1 MGTFTL
7 PLAGEL
13 PDQRTA
19 TGRWRQPLREWFGS
33 LEAVAAAK
41 VRVAVSRMEQGNL
54 SNVEWFRGIGEYKI
68 DWGPGLRI
76 YLAKDGLKIII
87 LIGGGTKK
95 RQQQDID
102 QAVALWEDYK
112 RRKASTPKGGSD
124 MALTRDF
131 KETVAAR
138 VQNDPAFAQALL
150 DEAITLFVNGEPES
164 AKLILRD
171 LVNATV
177 GFEAL
182 AEEIHKPAKSL
193 HRMLSKSGNPTMSN
207 ISAVFA
213 AIKRALKVE
222 VRAQIV
228 MA

>member
-1 MGTFTL
+1 
-7 PLAGEL
+7 
-13 PDQRTA
+13 
-19 TGRWRQPLREWFGS
+19 
-33 LEAVAAAK
+33 
-41 VRVAVSRMEQGNL
+41 
-54 SNVEWFRGIGEYKI
+54 
-68 DWGPGLRI
+68 
-76 YLAKDGLKIII
+76 
-87 LIGGGTKK
+87 
-95 RQQQDID
+95 
-102 QAVALWEDYK
+102 
-112 RRKASTPKGGSD
+112 

-138 VQNDPAFAQALL
+138 VRNDPAFAQALL

-182 AEEIHKPAKSL
+182 ADEIHKPAKSL

-213 AIKRALKVE
+213 AVKRALKVE
-222 VRAQIV
+222 VRTQVV

>member
-1 MGTFTL
+1 
-7 PLAGEL
+7 
-13 PDQRTA
+13 
-19 TGRWRQPLREWFGS
+19 
-33 LEAVAAAK
+33 
-41 VRVAVSRMEQGNL
+41 
-54 SNVEWFRGIGEYKI
+54 
-68 DWGPGLRI
+68 
-76 YLAKDGLKIII
+76 
-87 LIGGGTKK
+87 
-95 RQQQDID
+95 
-102 QAVALWEDYK
+102 
-112 RRKASTPKGGSD
+112 

-131 KETVAAR
+131 KETVAMR
-138 VQNDPAFAQALL
+138 VQSDPAFAQALL
-150 DEAITLFVNGEPES
+150 DEAITLFINGEPES

-193 HRMLSKSGNPTMSN
+193 HRMLSKSGNPTMTN

-222 VRAQIV
+222 VYTKIV

>member
-1 MGTFTL
+1 MSDQIK
-7 PLAGEL
+7 EL
-13 PDQRTA
+13 LLEDGDSPFA
-19 TGRWRQPLREWFGS
+19 EWFGS

-102 QAVALWEDYK
+102 QAVALWEEAPQGINPE
-112 RRKASTPKGGSD
+112 RKVN

-150 DEAITLFVNGEPES
+150 EEAITLFVNGEPES

-193 HRMLSKSGNPTMSN
+193 HRMLSQSGNPTMSN

-222 VRAQIV
+222 GHTQIV
-228 MA
+228 VA